1 MKLSGL
7 FLTMLLGIAIITA
20 WVGLVADFETN
31 YIDTGISSA
40 EPMNETFNDT
50 FISTET
56 INESVSAL
64 EEDLRNIEEAD
75 TWWEKLVTGA
85 VAIPGAVINFVGLII
100 DLGLAGITGLTTL
113 LKALG
118 IPTILVGTSAVAFM
132 LYLLF
137 KLVAFWRRTPV

>member
-7 FLTMLLGIAIITA
+7 FLTMLLCIAIITA
-20 WVGLVADFETN
+20 WLGIVADFETN
-31 YIDTGISSA
+31 YIDTNISSA
-40 EPMNETFNDT
+40 EPMNETFNNT
-50 FISTET
+50 FISTAA

-64 EEDLRNIEEAD
+64 EEDLRNIEEAN

-85 VAIPGAVINFVGLII
+85 VAIPGAIINFVGLII
-100 DLGLAGITGLTTL
+100 DLGLAGITGLTAL

-118 IPTILVGTSAVAFM
+118 VPIVLVGISAIAFM

>member
-1 MKLSGL
+1 MKLSTL

-20 WVGLVADFETN
+20 WLGLVADFETN
-31 YIDTGISSA
+31 YIETGVSSA

-50 FISTET
+50 FISTAT

-64 EEDLRNIEEAD
+64 EEDLRNIEEAN

-100 DLGLAGITGLTTL
+100 DLGLVGITGLTVL
-113 LKALG
+113 LKSLG
-118 IPTILVGTSAVAFM
+118 IPVILVGIAALAFM

>member
-7 FLTMLLGIAIITA
+7 FLTILLGIAIITA

>member
-1 MKLSGL
+1 MKLSTL

-20 WVGLVADFETN
+20 WLGLVADFETN
-31 YIDTGISSA
+31 YIETGVSSA

-50 FISTET
+50 FISTDT

-64 EEDLRNIEEAD
+64 EEDLRNIEDAN

-100 DLGLAGITGLTTL
+100 DLGLVGITGLTVL
-113 LKALG
+113 LKSLG
-118 IPTILVGTSAVAFM
+118 IPVILVGIAALAFM

>member
-1 MKLSGL
+1 MKLSTL

-20 WVGLVADFETN
+20 WLGLVADFETN
-31 YIDTGISSA
+31 YIETGVSSA
-40 EPMNETFNDT
+40 EPMNETFNNT
-50 FISTET
+50 FISTAT

-64 EEDLRNIEEAD
+64 EEDLRNIEEAN

-100 DLGLAGITGLTTL
+100 DLGLVGITGLTVL
-113 LKALG
+113 LKSLG
-118 IPTILVGTSAVAFM
+118 IPVILVGIAALAFM